1 MSDGSG
7 TASFVDCDKEARFAD
22 LFRCYFGPIR
32 AFCRRRLASELVDDA
47 VAEVF
52 LTAWRR
58 LESVPSGDEALTWLY
73 GVAYREVG
81 HQWRSTARR
90 RRLHVR
96 LQSLVRRPV
105 CAADESVIDGGDHRI
120 VLAAAAQLDG
130 SDAEVLRLV
139 AWEQLSPVDI
149 AAVLEITP
157 NAVNQR
163 LHRAKRNLAREY
175 RRLESQ
181 QHSSADPPNG
191 GVR

>member
-1 MSDGSG
+1 MTDGSG
-7 TASFVDCDKEARFAD
+7 AASFVDADNDARFAT
-22 LFRCYFGPIR
+22 LYRCHFTAVR
-32 AFCRRRLASELVDDA
+32 DFCRRRLASDLVDDA

-58 LESVPSGDEALTWLY
+58 IESIPAGPEALTWLY
-73 GVAYREVG
+73 AVAYREVG

-90 RRLHVR
+90 RRLDAR
-96 LQSLVRRPV
+96 AQSFGRRP
-105 CAADESVIDGGDHRI
+105 ASTADEPVIDGSECRL
-120 VLAAAAQLDG
+120 VLAAAARLDG
-130 SDAEVLRLV
+130 RDAEVLRLV

-175 RRLESQ
+175 RRLEAR
-181 QHSSADPPNG
+181 HNSSANPPNG
-191 GVR
+191 GAR